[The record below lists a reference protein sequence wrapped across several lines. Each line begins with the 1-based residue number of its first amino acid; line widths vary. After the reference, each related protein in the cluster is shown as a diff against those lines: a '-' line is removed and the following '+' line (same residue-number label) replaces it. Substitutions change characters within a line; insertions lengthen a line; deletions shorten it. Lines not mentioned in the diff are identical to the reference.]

1 MPGQIKVG
9 GAWKVYTPYIRVGG
23 VWKKAKEGWIKVSG
37 TWRRWWVA
45 ETPFAYTGSLQTFIV
60 PTGTTSITVDMAGAA
75 GGGNSN
81 TVPGGGRNGHRVQAT
96 IPVTPGQTL
105 HIAVGGGGIGN
116 FTCAG
121 TEPTYGSRD
130 GGWPGGGNSGSPTWY
145 YFPSCIS
152 TGGSGGGYSGIFTS
166 STLSQANALLI
177 AGGGGGIGVGTAP
190 SSLNGANGTTSSGGA
205 RGTSNGSGNNDHTN
219 GSALQGGR
227 GEGNAYSPNT
237 LPAAGGG
244 GGYFG
249 GGGGAAG
256 SFNSGAGG
264 DGSSWTHASATSV
277 TLTSNYQAGNGYVI
291 IS

>member
-1 MPGQIKVG
+1 MPGQVKVG
-9 GAWKVYTPYIRVGG
+9 GSWKVVTPHIKVGG

-45 ETPFAYTGSLQTFIV
+45 ETPFAYTGSLQTYVV

-75 GGGNSN
+75 GGGGSN
-81 TVPGGGRNGHRVQAT
+81 DVPGGGRSGNRVRAT

-105 HIAVGGGGIGN
+105 YIAVGGGGIGS

-121 TEPTYGSRD
+121 TPPSYGARD

-145 YFPSCIS
+145 YIPGCMS
-152 TGGSGGGYSGIFTS
+152 TGGSGGGYSGIFTN

-177 AGGGGGIGVGTAP
+177 AGGGGGKGVSGSAGAQD
-190 SSLNGANGTTSSGGA
+190 GANGTTSAGGA
-205 RGTSNGSGNNDHTN
+205 RGTGSGGNGDHTN
-219 GSALQGGR
+219 GSALQGGK
-227 GEGNAYSPNT
+227 GESNSYAPNVY
-237 LPAAGGG
+237 PGAGGG

-249 GGGGAAG
+249 GGGGATV
-256 SFNSGAGG
+256 SFGSGAGG
-264 DGSSWTHASATSV
+264 DGSSWTHASATGVS
-277 TLTSNYQAGNGYVI
+277 LTSNYQAGNGYVI